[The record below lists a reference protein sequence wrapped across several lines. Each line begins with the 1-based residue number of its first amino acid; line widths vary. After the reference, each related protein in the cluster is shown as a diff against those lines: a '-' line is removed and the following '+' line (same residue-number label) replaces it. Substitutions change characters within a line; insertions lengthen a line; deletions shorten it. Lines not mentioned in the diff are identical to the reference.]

1 MIHSRDTNP
10 DTADSIILSATFKRE
25 NLYAYEPFV
34 MVSQVITR
42 ESLEDFTE
50 DEIFSIREILYTDP
64 EGCGGYGPVT
74 LKMKDGRTMTVDYL
88 GIEGNLEI

>member
-64 EGCGGYGPVT
+64 EGCGDSPSDKTGQREFHENHAG
-74 LKMKDGRTMTVDYL
+74 KNERKL
-88 GIEGNLEI
+88 GK